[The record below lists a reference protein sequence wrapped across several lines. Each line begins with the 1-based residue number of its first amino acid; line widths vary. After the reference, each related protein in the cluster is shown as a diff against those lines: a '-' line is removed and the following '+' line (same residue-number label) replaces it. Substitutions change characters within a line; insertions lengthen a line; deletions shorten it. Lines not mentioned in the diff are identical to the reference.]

1 LVERVDTEKANRI
14 VEIEELLNNQQ
25 AEILQLARAEI
36 DRLNQKAANLKI
48 GVLQEAQARVAVD
61 TSEITARAAR
71 LGPLSTV
78 NQSTGTTTIKTEV
91 SAATTTK
98 DAGSSA
104 TAKRESSGRTSG
116 ATTSTETKT
125 KTVENITTPIA

>member
-1 LVERVDTEKANRI
+1 MVERVDADKANRI

-71 LGPLSTV
+71 LGPVSTV

-91 SAATTTK
+91 SAATTK
-98 DAGSSA
+98 DVGNSA

-125 KTVENITTPIA
+125 KTVEKITTPMA